1 MLLLVL
7 QQSDGAQHV
16 HIAVTGLPSK
26 RFYLHPRQCY
36 SMLRLLSGLLMIDF
50 GLVCGAGQ
58 PNVHALF
65 KADPVRVCLPVE
77 RIRGTC
83 IFSFTVVDGQ

>member
-1 MLLLVL
+1 
-7 QQSDGAQHV
+7 
-16 HIAVTGLPSK
+16 
-26 RFYLHPRQCY
+26 
-36 SMLRLLSGLLMIDF
+36 LMIDF